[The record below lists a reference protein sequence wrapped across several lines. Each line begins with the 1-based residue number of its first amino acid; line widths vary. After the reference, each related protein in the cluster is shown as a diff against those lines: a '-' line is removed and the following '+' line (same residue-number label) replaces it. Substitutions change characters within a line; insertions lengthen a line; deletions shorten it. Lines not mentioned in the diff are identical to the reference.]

1 MFKKFICILLLGNF
15 FNNQLKAQVQDTVA
29 PKTYNVGIFAPLYL
43 DSVFNGHNYR
53 YSKNFPRFILQG
65 LDFVQ
70 GAQIAL
76 DSLPIKDANLHANI
90 FDSKSSTEDIASLIA
105 SKKLDS
111 LHLII
116 GSVKDED
123 YFQLANFA
131 LQKNI
136 PFISATYPNDGG
148 ISGNPF
154 LVIVNSTLK
163 AHCEAIYSYILQSY
177 GTANI
182 IICRKP
188 GTQEDRVVQYFKKM
202 NEPDNKP
209 LLDIQTV
216 NIVDS
221 NFNSIKLKLDSNTT
235 NVIIAG
241 SLDEYFAFNLCSEAA
256 SLNETYPIKI
266 FGMPNWD
273 GFKSFTKKNAL
284 TDYPVY
290 FTSSFYNARWD
301 NMSKKIKDIYL
312 KKYKGVPSDYTYKG
326 FETVFAFSTLLTKY
340 PEDLISHLNDNPVK
354 IFSEYNFKP
363 IFNNGND
370 KPDYFENK
378 HLYFM
383 KVENGKVMKAW

>member
-1 MFKKFICILLLGNF
+1 
-15 FNNQLKAQVQDTVA
+15 
-29 PKTYNVGIFAPLYL
+29 
-43 DSVFNGHNYR
+43 
-53 YSKNFPRFILQG
+53 
-65 LDFVQ
+65 
-70 GAQIAL
+70 
-76 DSLPIKDANLHANI
+76 
-90 FDSKSSTEDIASLIA
+90 
-105 SKKLDS
+105 
-111 LHLII
+111 
-116 GSVKDED
+116 
-123 YFQLANFA
+123 
-131 LQKNI
+131 
-136 PFISATYPNDGG
+136 
-148 ISGNPF
+148 
-154 LVIVNSTLK
+154 
-163 AHCEAIYSYILQSY
+163 
-177 GTANI
+177 
-182 IICRKP
+182 
-188 GTQEDRVVQYFKKM
+188 M